1 MPQSTATATPTIA
14 ITELAAG
21 APDAPVLVVGP
32 ALGTTAPTIWG
43 AAAGL
48 LGDRFR
54 VLGWDLPGHGAGVP
68 ATGFSIAELAA
79 GVRAGVD
86 RAAGAATVFHYAGV
100 SVSGVVGQQLLLD
113 APQRLHSAVL
123 LCTGAR
129 IGDRAGWQ
137 ERAAGIRDTG
147 TAVMVDALP
156 ERWFTPE
163 FMAAQPDLVKQIGAD
178 VAAADDA
185 SYAALCEALGE
196 FDARARLAEITIPV
210 LCIAGELDPGT
221 TVPMLRH
228 IADGVVN
235 GRLAVLPGVSH
246 LAPAQAPEDVARLIA
261 EHTVTVPPAS
271 QTAVEAHAI
280 GMRIR
285 REVLGDEYVN
295 GVVPSAAGAV
305 IQDLIARHAWNDV
318 WARPGLDRKT
328 RSVISIVA
336 LVSRGHH
343 EELALHLQGARNNGW
358 TDEEIAEVL
367 LQCAIYCGVPEANSA
382 FRVARKA
389 LDWA

>member
-1 MPQSTATATPTIA
+1 MPQSTATNPPTIA
-14 ITELAAG
+14 ITELAPG
-21 APDAPVLVVGP
+21 GPDSPVLVVGP
-32 ALGTTAPTIWG
+32 ALGTTATTLWG
-43 AAAGL
+43 EAAGL
-48 LGDRFR
+48 LGGFR
-54 VLGWDLPGHGAGVP
+54 VLGWDLPGHGASVP
-68 ATGFSIAELAA
+68 ATGFSIADLAT
-79 GVRAGVD
+79 GVRAAVD

-113 APQRLHSAVL
+113 APQRLHRAVL
-123 LCTGAR
+123 LCTGAK
-129 IGDRAGWQ
+129 IGDRSGWL
-137 ERAAGIRDTG
+137 ERAAAIRESG

-156 ERWFTPE
+156 ERWFTPSFE
-163 FMAAQPDLVKQIGAD
+163 ADRPDLSKQIGAD

-185 SYAALCEALGE
+185 SYAALCEALGD
-196 FDARARLAEITIPV
+196 FDSRARLADITLPV
-210 LCIAGELDPGT
+210 LCIAGEVDPGT

-246 LAPAQAPEDVARLIA
+246 LAPAQAPAEVARLIA
-261 EHTVTVPPAS
+261 EHTITVVPPS
-271 QTAVEAHAI
+271 LTAAEARAI

-285 REVLGDEYVN
+285 REVLGDEYVS
-295 GVVPSAAGAV
+295 GLVPSAAGAP

-336 LVSRGHH
+336 LVSRDHH

-367 LQCAIYCGVPEANSA
+367 LQCAIYCGVPEANAA
-382 FRVARKA
+382 FRVARRA
-389 LDWA
+389 LGWT